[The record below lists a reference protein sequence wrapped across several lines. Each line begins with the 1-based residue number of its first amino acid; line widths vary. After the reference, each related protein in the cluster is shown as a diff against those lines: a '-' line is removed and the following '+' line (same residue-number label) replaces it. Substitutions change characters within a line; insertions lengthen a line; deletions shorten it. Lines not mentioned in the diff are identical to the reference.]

1 MLESVE
7 RTWNPEAV
15 DLSVDEFVRHLRNSK
30 LLSEE
35 QLNSALDG
43 VALHSPAPAFAGSLH
58 QAGLLTQF
66 QVKQLLVGN
75 SRLVIGPYR
84 LLEEIG
90 RGGFGAVY
98 KARHSLMERT
108 VALKVIAPEVAEDA
122 RARQWFR
129 REIVAVTRLTHPNIV
144 LAYDAAEADG
154 LLFLSMEFV
163 DGLNLH
169 QLVRK
174 HGPLPLRLGCEL
186 LHQAGKALQYAHEQG
201 LVHRDIKPANL
212 LIPTSA
218 VACLQA
224 STPLSPWGRGVGGE
238 GLPAPPVMVK
248 VVDFGLARLQG
259 SATVA
264 SMMPSQ
270 KRGFL
275 GTPEFV
281 SPEQARD
288 SQDADIRSDLY
299 SLGCTFYFALTGHY
313 PFRGDSPLETIVQHL
328 ERTPTPI
335 EQHRPETPPGLGSVL
350 RRLMAR
356 DPDKRFQTPAELV
369 SELTFLFGQVVAAT
383 GESTNAARADADGNP
398 KPDKQTKKLQKPLPI
413 ILEPA
418 SSAAPLPDM
427 PAAGDPLP
435 HGRGSDMA
443 RTTNLA
449 PVRPGRWTQSA
460 LLVAS
465 ENKKD
470 ESAQAVA
477 PAPAT
482 NKGGSD
488 AKPALKQ
495 CWRQWLGVVQAV
507 VNRRVPKWQ
516 GEEYS
521 QLHALLLRELGRARD
536 DADAAQRANIEKLS
550 SLVQPWLSVQTIA
563 DADRA
568 ALCSLLDLCEG
579 PAALLGLTPLSLRPV
594 LMVALAA
601 LSAGGLF
608 GFVAAAASRGTAGGF
623 TPAALWELVNA
634 YPLLAAAG
642 VLPLLLLVALLWSG
656 RSSPN

>member
-7 RTWNPEAV
+7 RTWKPEVV
-15 DLSVDEFVRHLRNSK
+15 DLCVDEFLQRLRNSK

-35 QLNSALDG
+35 QLTSALEG
-43 VALHSPAPAFAGSLH
+43 VSPHSPAPAFAGSLH
-58 QAGLLTQF
+58 QAGLLTLY
-66 QVKQLLVGN
+66 QVKQLLIGN

-238 GLPAPPVMVK
+238 GLPVPPLLVK
-248 VVDFGLARLQG
+248 IVDFGLARLQG
-259 SATVA
+259 SASAA

-288 SQDADIRSDLY
+288 SHEADIRSDLY
-299 SLGCTFYFALTGHY
+299 SLGCTFYFALTGQY

-335 EQHRPETPPGLGSVL
+335 EQHRPETPPALGSVL

-383 GESTNAARADADGNP
+383 PENTNPAREHVDVNP
-398 KPDKQTKKLQKPLPI
+398 KPDKQTKKLIKPLPPS
-413 ILEPA
+413 LEPA
-418 SSAAPLPDM
+418 SSATPLP
-427 PAAGDPLP
+427 
-435 HGRGSDMA
+435 DMA

-449 PVRPGRWTQSA
+449 PVRPIRWTQPA
-460 LLVAS
+460 PPAAS
-465 ENKKD
+465 QNKKD
-470 ESAQAVA
+470 EPAPALA

-482 NKGGSD
+482 HDGGGV
-488 AKPALKQ
+488 AKSALKQ
-495 CWRQWLGVVQAV
+495 CWRQWIGVVRAV
-507 VNRRVPKWQ
+507 ASRRTPNWQ
-516 GEEYS
+516 GEEYD
-521 QLHALLLRELGRARD
+521 QLHALLLKELSRARD
-536 DADAAQRANIEKLS
+536 RADAAQRATFEKLAG
-550 SLVQPWLSVQTIA
+550 LVQPWLSAQTLAAA
-563 DADRA
+563 DQATIR
-568 ALCSLLDLCEG
+568 SLLELCQS
-579 PAALLGLTPLSLRPV
+579 PADELGLTPMSLRPV
-594 LMVALAA
+594 LMAALAA
-601 LSAGGLF
+601 ISAGGLF
-608 GFVAAAASRGTAGGF
+608 GFVAAASARGAAGGF
-623 TPAALWELVNA
+623 TPAALWALVQA

-642 VLPLLLLVALLWSG
+642 VLPLCLLLALIWSG
-656 RSSPN
+656 RSNSS